1 MDIKGF
7 PIANIKAGM
16 SNLTLKVIILAK
28 TKALINSKG
37 LRGFSELKIAD
48 STGSCIRKFK

>member
-16 SNLTLKVIILAK
+16 NKLTLKVIILEK
-28 TKALINSKG
+28 TKASLNSKG
-37 LRGFSELKIAD
+37 LRGFSDMKIAD
-48 STGSCIRKFK
+48 ESGSCICK